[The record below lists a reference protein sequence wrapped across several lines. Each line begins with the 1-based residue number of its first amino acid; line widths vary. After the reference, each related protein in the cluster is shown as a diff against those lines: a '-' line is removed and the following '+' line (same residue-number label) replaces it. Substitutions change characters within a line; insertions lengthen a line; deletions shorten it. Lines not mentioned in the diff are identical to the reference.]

1 MIKRKSIVI
10 WVVTASVQLWSGTLN
25 VDDLVRIALRH
36 SPDIAIGHYNEQNAR
51 EYSRSVESALL
62 PQLGLS
68 VHADR
73 EYDHY
78 RHSGGEHFDT
88 VEGTLSASQLLYDF
102 GKSAGEIEAAHQGEM
117 SVHAQMQQLISD
129 KIFEVKQRYYDA
141 LKAKTLIWVYEKNY
155 RLQKK
160 HLYRAKKYLKAGI
173 KTIIDVTDAKL
184 QMEQARRSLT
194 DATYLFRA
202 RRTLL
207 EESIGMVPEHG
218 RYKLYMAQ
226 SDPTKWQ
233 LPKHEE
239 ALRSLLQYAQRHRPL
254 LLQSEHDIMG
264 ARAYAKSKSLHY
276 TPRLELYGEAGAKG
290 VNPAGDDL
298 MWRHEKAGVRMSWSL
313 FSGYRE
319 SAEAESAR
327 VDVMKAYA
335 YKEQASL
342 AIRREVTEAYLNLQ
356 HMRENFFLNK
366 EIVNQARSK
375 FHQAQK
381 RYTNDLSDYV
391 ELQDARQDYIQSL
404 AGLVN
409 SYYEYFTARAELN
422 RAVGK

>member
-1 MIKRKSIVI
+1 MMKRKIAV
-10 WVVTASVQLWSGTLN
+10 WVLTASVQLCATTLK
-25 VDDLVRIALRH
+25 VDDLVSIALRH
-36 SPDIAIGHYNEQNAR
+36 SPDIAIGHYNEQSAR
-51 EYSRSVESALL
+51 QNSRAVESARL

-78 RHSGGEHFDT
+78 RHSSGEHFDT
-88 VEGTLSASQLLYDF
+88 LEGTLSASQLLYDF
-102 GKSAGEIEAAHQGEM
+102 GRSRGEIEAAHQGEM

-155 RLQKK
+155 KLQKK
-160 HLYRAKKYLKAGI
+160 HLYRAQKYLKAGI

-184 QMEQARRSLT
+184 QMEQARRALT

-207 EESIGMVPEHG
+207 EESIGTTPEHG

-226 SDPTKWQ
+226 SDPKKWQ
-233 LPKHEE
+233 LPKHE
-239 ALRSLLQYAQRHRPL
+239 ARLHTLLRYAHEHRPV
-254 LLQSEHDIMG
+254 LLQSEHDILG

-276 TPRLELYGEAGAKG
+276 MPRLELYSEAGVKG
-290 VNPAGDDL
+290 LDPAGDDL

-313 FSGYRE
+313 YSGYRE

-356 HMRENFFLNK
+356 HMRDNFFLNK
-366 EIVNQARSK
+366 EIVNQAHSK
-375 FHQAQK
+375 FRQAQK

-422 RAVGK
+422 RAVGE

>member
-1 MIKRKSIVI
+1 MMKRKIAV
-10 WVVTASVQLWSGTLN
+10 WVVTASVYLCASTLN
-25 VDDLVRIALRH
+25 VDDLVGIALRH
-36 SPDIAIGHYNEQNAR
+36 SPDIAVGHYNVQSAR
-51 EYSRSVESALL
+51 QHSRSVESARL

-78 RHSGGEHFDT
+78 RHSGSQHFDT
-88 VEGTLSASQLLYDF
+88 LEGTLSASQLLYDF

-117 SVHAQMQQLISD
+117 ASRAQMQQLISD
-129 KIFEVKQRYYDA
+129 KIFEVKQRYYDT

-155 RLQKK
+155 KLQKK

-194 DATYLFRA
+194 DASYLFRV

-207 EESIGMVPEHG
+207 EESLGTVPEHG
-218 RYKLYMAQ
+218 EYTLYMAQ

-233 LPKHEE
+233 LPKHE
-239 ALRSLLQYAQRHRPL
+239 AKLDALLQYAQKHRPV

-264 ARAYAKSKSLHY
+264 SRAYARSKSLHY
-276 TPRLELYGEAGAKG
+276 TPKLELYGEAGTKALD
-290 VNPAGDDL
+290 PAGDDL
-298 MWRHEKAGVRMSWSL
+298 MWRHEKAGVRMNWSL

-319 SAEAESAR
+319 SAEAEAAR
-327 VDVMKAYA
+327 IDVMKAYA
-335 YKEQASL
+335 YKEQTSL
-342 AIRREVTEAYLNLQ
+342 AIRREVTQAYLNLQ

-366 EIVNQARSK
+366 EIVKQARSK

-391 ELQDARQDYIQSL
+391 ELQDARQDFIQSL

-409 SYYEYFTARAELN
+409 SYYEYFTARAALK
-422 RAVGK
+422 RAVGE